1 MILKFYYDLVN
12 IGIYKASTV
21 PLVDIPVQQ
30 ILNQFYRIHYIF
42 IIYRVTIKV
51 DGMDI
56 LAFMGLPSV
65 KVFFLI
71 KPGKSQILNKQ
82 KFYPF
87 PHPNF
92 PNLPKPNNLS
102 CASDIPIHRP
112 DMYRQTDRLYAL
124 IGQARQ
130 AYCCTGKTCYISTKG
145 FDCRL

>member
-1 MILKFYYDLVN
+1 
-12 IGIYKASTV
+12 
-21 PLVDIPVQQ
+21 
-30 ILNQFYRIHYIF
+30 
-42 IIYRVTIKV
+42 
-51 DGMDI
+51 
-56 LAFMGLPSV
+56 MGLPPV

-112 DMYRQTDRLYAL
+112 DMYRQTDQICTDKQTAYMLSLARLGRPIVVPARRATFPRKVL
-124 IGQARQ
+124 IAV
-130 AYCCTGKTCYISTKG
+130 
-145 FDCRL
+145 